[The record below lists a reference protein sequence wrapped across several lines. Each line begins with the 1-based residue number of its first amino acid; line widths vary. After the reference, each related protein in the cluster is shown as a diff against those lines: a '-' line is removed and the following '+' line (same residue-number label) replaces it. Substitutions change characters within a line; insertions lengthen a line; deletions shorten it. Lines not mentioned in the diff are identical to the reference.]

1 LVYKNIEKKYH
12 QAGLGQIMWDGKNAL
27 GGNVA
32 SGVYIFSS
40 FLIQDNGEY
49 VYRNSQKG
57 VLLK

>member
-1 LVYKNIEKKYH
+1 
-12 QAGLGQIMWDGKNAL
+12 MWDGKNAL

-49 VYRNSQKG
+49 VYGNSQKG